1 MLLGIKLL
9 EIAALGL
16 LVSAP
21 AAAFSGNFTRRT
33 VTSSNLN
40 DFRGA
45 LFVVASTQTSCEMA
59 LIDSAAGFVAAS
71 CLTFKSSGKVDQSLD
86 YRVAIAGTD
95 GESTKFGSAT
105 LVDAH
110 PKYNPTTYA
119 NNLAIIQWGDSDDID
134 WHQYIAQDRPDWDNV
149 FYTRRTMSSVS
160 GKSWNTPAVVSTVGS
175 AVPGG
180 CSAAN
185 NLYNSNQDWFLCMA
199 QTTTS
204 MANQNCQSPYGA
216 AWGVYQPNNIA
227 IAALYSHS
235 AIYGGDKLCGS
246 TGNQYH
252 YYTMLQPY
260 TAWAAKLTGRRVYTY
275 AADADYSYSSST
287 SYGMSNSDAS
297 GVSGVTTVTGDM
309 YPTAKAYK
317 GAGGSASNSGE
328 TAGGSTPPPAT
339 SAAPTSSSNNN
350 NGGGTTKATTSPSQP
365 AQTSAPDGGDNG
377 GSDNGG
383 NDNGGNDNGG
393 GDNDNGGNNN
403 TGGGSSNTGGGNS
416 NTSGNNSNT
425 SNNNN
430 GGNSNS
436 STGGGS
442 NNNDDDDGDD
452 SGNNGGNNGGDDDG
466 DDDGDNTNTGNSK
479 TNGGSGNSNSSG
491 SNNSSKGSDNDNDND
506 NSEEDEGGAAVTTND
521 KESGSDDYKSATG
534 GNNDDGDNSD
544 GSSKTAGSGG
554 DKEGSLNDDNGNTSA
569 GGSSDDK
576 KTYGGLSRGALI
588 AVATIVPIATII
600 IIVALFFTYRWWK
613 RRQNARTWDPK
624 NEIANIDRLRIMD
637 ELEGT
642 SAAVAQNPREST
654 PPSYD
659 DHAFLGVIDPIGKID
674 M

>member
-1 MLLGIKLL
+1 MLLGIKLSG
-9 EIAALGL
+9 IAVLGL

-59 LIDSAAGFVAAS
+59 LIDSAAGFIAAS
-71 CLTFKSSGKVDQSLD
+71 CLSFKSNGNVDNSID
-86 YRVAIAGTD
+86 YRIAISGVD
-95 GESTKFGSAT
+95 GESTKIGSAT
-105 LVDAH
+105 MVDAH
-110 PKYNPTTYA
+110 PKYNPSTYA
-119 NNLAIIQWGDSDDID
+119 NNIALIQWGDSDDIK
-134 WHQYIAQDRPDWDNV
+134 WHQYIAQDKPDWDNV

-160 GKSWNTPAVVSTVGS
+160 GKNWNTPAVVSTAGS
-175 AVPGG
+175 AAPGG
-180 CSAAN
+180 CTAAS
-185 NLYNSNQDWFLCMA
+185 NLYSSNQDWFLCMA

-204 MANQNCQSPYGA
+204 MANQNCQTPYGS

-235 AIYGGDKLCGS
+235 TIYGGDKLCGS

-260 TAWAAKLTGRRVYTY
+260 TAWAAKMTGRKVYTY
-275 AADADYSYSSST
+275 AADTGYSYSAST
-287 SYGMSNSDAS
+287 SFGMSNSGAS
-297 GVSGVTTVTGDM
+297 GVSGVNTVTGDM

-317 GAGGSASNSGE
+317 GSGGSASNSGE
-328 TAGGSTPPPAT
+328 TAGGNTPAPAT
-339 SAAPTSSSNNN
+339 SATPTNNNN
-350 NGGGTTKATTSPSQP
+350 NGGGATNPTTTPSQP
-365 AQTSAPDGGDNG
+365 AQTSAPSDNNNG
-377 GSDNGG
+377 GGNNGG
-383 NDNGGNDNGG
+383 N
-393 GDNDNGGNNN
+393 
-403 TGGGSSNTGGGNS
+403 TGGSTGGNTGGGNS
-416 NTSGNNSNT
+416 NTSGNNSSTGN
-425 SNNNN
+425 NNNN
-430 GGNSNS
+430 GNSNT

-442 NNNDDDDGDD
+442 NNNNSGDDGGDDGD
-452 SGNNGGNNGGDDDG
+452 NNGGDDGG

-479 TNGGSGNSNSSG
+479 TNGSSGNSNNS
-491 SNNSSKGSDNDNDND
+491 SSKGGDNNNSDN
-506 NSEEDEGGAAVTTND
+506 EEEEGGAAVTTND
-521 KESGSDDYKSATG
+521 KESGSNDTSSATG
-534 GNNDDGDNSD
+534 GNDDDDSNGSSGTSGGEGGAMNDGSGNSSAD
-544 GSSKTAGSGG
+544 GSSG
-554 DKEGSLNDDNGNTSA
+554 
-569 GGSSDDK
+569 DK

-600 IIVALFFTYRWWK
+600 IIVVLFFTYRWWK
-613 RRQNARTWDPK
+613 RRQNARSWDPK

-642 SAAVAQNPREST
+642 SLAQNPREST

-659 DHAFLGVIDPIGKID
+659 DHGFLGVIDPIGKID

>member
-416 NTSGNNSNT
+416 NTS
-425 SNNNN
+425 NNNN

>member
-1 MLLGIKLL
+1 MLLGIKLSG
-9 EIAALGL
+9 IAALGL

-21 AAAFSGNFTRRT
+21 AAAFPGNFTRRT
-33 VTSSNLN
+33 VTSNNLN

-59 LIDSAAGFVAAS
+59 LIDSSAGFIAAS
-71 CLTFKSSGKVDQSLD
+71 CLSFKSNGNVDNSID
-86 YRVAIAGTD
+86 YRIAITGID
-95 GESTKFGSAT
+95 GESTKIKSAT
-105 LVDAH
+105 MVDAH
-110 PKYNPTTYA
+110 PKYNPSTHA
-119 NNLAIIQWGDSDDID
+119 NNIAIIQWGNQDDIK
-134 WHQYIAQDRPDWDNV
+134 WHQYFAQDRPDWDNV

-160 GKSWNTPAVVSTVGS
+160 DKNWNTPAVVSTAGS
-175 AVPGG
+175 ASPGG
-180 CSAAN
+180 CAAAS

-204 MANQNCQSPYGA
+204 MANQNCQTPYGA

-260 TAWAAKLTGRRVYTY
+260 TAWAAEMTGRKVYTY
-275 AADADYSYSSST
+275 AADTGYSYRGST
-287 SYGMSNSDAS
+287 SFGMSNSGAS
-297 GVSGVTTVTGDM
+297 GVSGVNTVTGDM
-309 YPTAKAYK
+309 YPTAKSYK

-328 TAGGSTPPPAT
+328 TAGGNTPPPAT
-339 SAAPTSSSNNN
+339 SATPTNNNN
-350 NGGGTTKATTSPSQP
+350 NGGGGATKPTNSSNPP
-365 AQTSAPDGGDNG
+365 VQTSAP
-377 GSDNGG
+377 GG

-393 GDNDNGGNNN
+393 NSNTGSGNTGGGNTN
-403 TGGGSSNTGGGNS
+403 TGGGSSSTG
-416 NTSGNNSNT
+416 
-425 SNNNN
+425 NNNN
-430 GGNSNS
+430 GGNNSGGNNS
-436 STGGGS
+436 SSGGGS
-442 NNNDDDDGDD
+442 NN
-452 SGNNGGNNGGDDDG
+452 GG
-466 DDDGDNTNTGNSK
+466 DDGDNNGDNDGDNDNTNTNS
-479 TNGGSGNSNSSG
+479 GSGNSNSSG
-491 SNNSSKGSDNDNDND
+491 SNSSSKDSDKDSDKD
-506 NSEEDEGGAAVTTND
+506 NSNNEEEGGAAVTTND
-521 KESGSDDYKSATG
+521 KESHTDDSNSATG
-534 GNNDDGDNSD
+534 GDDDDDDDSN
-544 GSSKTAGSGG
+544 GSSRTSGG
-554 DKEGSLNDDNGNTSA
+554 DKDGAMNDGSGDSSA
-569 GGSSDDK
+569 GGSSGDK

-600 IIVALFFTYRWWK
+600 IIIALFFTYRWWK

-642 SAAVAQNPREST
+642 SLAQNPREST

-659 DHAFLGVIDPIGKID
+659 DHGFLGVIDPIGKID

>member
-21 AAAFSGNFTRRT
+21 AAALSGNFTRRT

-350 NGGGTTKATTSPSQP
+350 NGG
-365 AQTSAPDGGDNG
+365 
-377 GSDNGG
+377 
-383 NDNGGNDNGG
+383 
-393 GDNDNGGNNN
+393 
-403 TGGGSSNTGGGNS
+403 
-416 NTSGNNSNT
+416 
-425 SNNNN
+425 
-430 GGNSNS
+430 
-436 STGGGS
+436 
-442 NNNDDDDGDD
+442 
-452 SGNNGGNNGGDDDG
+452 
-466 DDDGDNTNTGNSK
+466 
-479 TNGGSGNSNSSG
+479 
-491 SNNSSKGSDNDNDND
+491 
-506 NSEEDEGGAAVTTND
+506 
-521 KESGSDDYKSATG
+521 
-534 GNNDDGDNSD
+534 
-544 GSSKTAGSGG
+544 
-554 DKEGSLNDDNGNTSA
+554 
-569 GGSSDDK
+569 
-576 KTYGGLSRGALI
+576 
-588 AVATIVPIATII
+588 
-600 IIVALFFTYRWWK
+600 
-613 RRQNARTWDPK
+613 
-624 NEIANIDRLRIMD
+624 
-637 ELEGT
+637 
-642 SAAVAQNPREST
+642 
-654 PPSYD
+654 
-659 DHAFLGVIDPIGKID
+659 
-674 M
+674 

>member
-1 MLLGIKLL
+1 MLLGIKLSG
-9 EIAALGL
+9 IAALGL

-21 AAAFSGNFTRRT
+21 AAAFPGNFTRRT
-33 VTSSNLN
+33 VTSNNLN

-59 LIDSAAGFVAAS
+59 LIDSSAGFIAAS
-71 CLTFKSSGKVDQSLD
+71 CLSFKSNGNVDNSID
-86 YRVAIAGTD
+86 YRIAITGID
-95 GESTKFGSAT
+95 GESTKIKSAT
-105 LVDAH
+105 MVDAH
-110 PKYNPTTYA
+110 PKYNPSTHA
-119 NNLAIIQWGDSDDID
+119 NNIAIIQWGNQDDIK
-134 WHQYIAQDRPDWDNV
+134 WHQYFAQDRPDWDNV

-160 GKSWNTPAVVSTVGS
+160 DKNWNTPAVVSTAGS
-175 AVPGG
+175 ASPGG
-180 CSAAN
+180 CAAAS

-204 MANQNCQSPYGA
+204 MANQNCQTPYGA

-260 TAWAAKLTGRRVYTY
+260 TAWAAEMTGRKVYTY
-275 AADADYSYSSST
+275 AADTGYSYRGST
-287 SYGMSNSDAS
+287 SFGMSNSGAS
-297 GVSGVTTVTGDM
+297 GVSGVNTVTGDM
-309 YPTAKAYK
+309 YPTAKSYK

-328 TAGGSTPPPAT
+328 TAGGNTPPPAT
-339 SAAPTSSSNNN
+339 SATPTNNN
-350 NGGGTTKATTSPSQP
+350 NGGGGATKPTNSSNPP
-365 AQTSAPDGGDNG
+365 VQTSAP
-377 GSDNGG
+377 GG

-393 GDNDNGGNNN
+393 NSNTGSGNTGGGNTN
-403 TGGGSSNTGGGNS
+403 TGGGSSSTG
-416 NTSGNNSNT
+416 
-425 SNNNN
+425 NNNN
-430 GGNSNS
+430 GGNNSGGNNS
-436 STGGGS
+436 SSGGGS
-442 NNNDDDDGDD
+442 NN
-452 SGNNGGNNGGDDDG
+452 GG
-466 DDDGDNTNTGNSK
+466 DDGDNNGDNDGDNDNTNTNS
-479 TNGGSGNSNSSG
+479 GSGNSNSSG
-491 SNNSSKGSDNDNDND
+491 SNSSSKDSDKDSDKD
-506 NSEEDEGGAAVTTND
+506 NSNNEEEGGAAVTTND
-521 KESGSDDYKSATG
+521 KESHTDDSNSATG
-534 GNNDDGDNSD
+534 GDDDDDDDSN
-544 GSSKTAGSGG
+544 GSSRTSGG
-554 DKEGSLNDDNGNTSA
+554 DKDGAMNDGSGDSSA
-569 GGSSDDK
+569 GGSSGDK

-600 IIVALFFTYRWWK
+600 IIIALFFTYRWWK

-642 SAAVAQNPREST
+642 SLAQNPREST

-659 DHAFLGVIDPIGKID
+659 DHGFLGVIDPIGKID